1 MLNRFVHSGVWV
13 IFAITVMMIVA
24 NALYMLISPKAWLRL
39 PGWLRL
45 GGELALQRYGNNRGL
60 LKVRI
65 LGAIFIAT
73 VIWIAAELL
82 TSTSN
87 R

>member
-1 MLNRFVHSGVWV
+1 MLNRSIHIGVWV
-13 IFAITVMMIVA
+13 MFVITVMMIVV
-24 NALYMLISPKAWLRL
+24 NALFMLISPAWLRL

-45 GGELALQRYGNNRGL
+45 GGELALQRCGGGRGL
-60 LKVRI
+60 LKVCI

-82 TSTSN
+82 THTAKP
-87 R
+87 